1 MYVFIKEGDASNFY
15 LPASDIFLTT
25 RIVWAFGNMNWKNLT
40 KAHFSPTFAPQNAWI
55 EEDLLT
61 TLTTKSESIIQELN
75 WEYSVVYTIR
85 WYLRF
90 LRKNRV
96 LYLILWLSI
105 LIIIFHITGF
115 YDLFLWFITKIVI
128 AKDVS

>member
-1 MYVFIKEGDASNFY
+1 MYGFIKEGDASNFY

-90 LRKNRV
+90 LRRINFYSSYDYKYFK
-96 LYLILWLSI
+96 LLSN
-105 LIIIFHITGF
+105 FATHGDIT
-115 YDLFLWFITKIVI
+115 LFITKF
-128 AKDVS
+128 VSQNMFL